1 MQIRLSPSRTQCEHL
16 QLLALNRLGLNKYE
30 TTLLYQWP
38 KFTSVF
44 FAFIVDDELLMSVNA
59 NMQIK
64 PANCSVDG
72 YLAYLNTA

>member
-16 QLLALNRLGLNKYE
+16 LKLALNRLGLNKYE
-30 TTLLYQWP
+30 TILLYQWP
-38 KFTSVF
+38 KFTSGF
-44 FAFIVDDELLMSVNA
+44 FAFIVVDELLMSVNA

-72 YLAYLNTA
+72 YIAYLNIA